1 MHDVVVSEEELKHV
15 VVQEVFHEYGC
26 GFGKIQ
32 RTNEGGCSL
41 QEKEELMREILEQ
54 EAAI

>member
-1 MHDVVVSEEELKHV
+1 MSEEELKHV